1 MAPPRGHE
9 AAARSR
15 PLGASPLPKDL
26 EDKRKEAEA
35 LARFLLEN
43 LS

>member
-1 MAPPRGHE
+1 MPPQGAE

-15 PLGASPLPKDL
+15 PLGTAPLPKEL

-35 LARFLLEN
+35 LARFLLDN